1 MLLELNLPCNEL
13 TSLPTEIGQLTSR
26 LDVDGNQLW
35 TLAEIGQLSSLRRL
49 NAGGNYRMV
58 EEINA

>member
-1 MLLELNLPCNEL
+1 
-13 TSLPTEIGQLTSR
+13 LPTEIGQLTSR

-49 NAGGNYRMV
+49 NAGGGNYRMV